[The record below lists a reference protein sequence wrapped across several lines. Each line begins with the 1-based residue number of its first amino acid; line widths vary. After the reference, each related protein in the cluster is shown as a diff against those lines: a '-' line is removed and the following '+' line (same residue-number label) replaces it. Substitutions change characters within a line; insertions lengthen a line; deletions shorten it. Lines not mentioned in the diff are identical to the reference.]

1 MVHAWQFHFGLPSEG
16 HYHNKEW
23 AQKMMDIGL
32 MPSDTGEPGGA
43 IVGRN
48 MSDFIMK
55 QGAFMQAA
63 NELLDDKTFNLRWV
77 DRLALPKLHEPIIVD
92 NPVFKPNSQVEHCA
106 HASDLINANVIS
118 LRDEAQFASFASKR
132 EGLTSMPDTFLIPE
146 VAKSE
151 MFIE

>member
-1 MVHAWQFHFGLPSEG
+1 MKKQQTEIPVKEPIADSSHPIHKDIAQARASMSNE
-16 HYHNKEW
+16 EW

-63 NELLDDKTFNLRWV
+63 NKLLDDKTFNLRWV

-92 NPVFKPNSQVEHCA
+92 NPVF
-106 HASDLINANVIS
+106 
-118 LRDEAQFASFASKR
+118 
-132 EGLTSMPDTFLIPE
+132 
-146 VAKSE
+146 
-151 MFIE
+151 